1 MKLFTEAMV
10 REVLTDSSGKA
21 TGVIYVNRKTRREER
36 VMGRIVVLAAG
47 SCESARILLNS
58 KSNLFPNGLANS
70 SGHVG
75 RNLMDT
81 VGFSVR
87 GRVPSLEGMRPYN
100 TDGFGGAHVY
110 APWWGW
116 KDHAKLGFPRGYH
129 IEFGGGF
136 RMPGVGSFHGAGR
149 EYGYGKK
156 MKQRIR
162 EQYGSS
168 ISFAGRGEMMPNMN
182 SYCEIDPDVVDKW
195 GIPVLKF
202 HFKWTDYEWK
212 QARHMEATFKD
223 IIETLGGQVTGMGN
237 RFQKEGISVPGSIIH
252 EVGTARMGADPHS
265 SVVNPHMQAHDVKNL
280 FVCDGSVFVTNPD
293 KNPTLTIN
301 ALSWRAAEFMA
312 EELRKGNV

>member
-1 MKLFTEAMV
+1 
-10 REVLTDSSGKA
+10 
-21 TGVIYVNRKTRREER
+21 
-36 VMGRIVVLAAG
+36 
-47 SCESARILLNS
+47 
-58 KSNLFPNGLANS
+58 
-70 SGHVG
+70 
-75 RNLMDT
+75 
-81 VGFSVR
+81 
-87 GRVPSLEGMRPYN
+87 
-100 TDGFGGAHVY
+100 
-110 APWWGW
+110 
-116 KDHAKLGFPRGYH
+116 
-129 IEFGGGF
+129 
-136 RMPGVGSFHGAGR
+136 
-149 EYGYGKK
+149 

-162 EQYGSS
+162 AEYGSS
-168 ISFAGRGEMMPNMN
+168 ISFSGRGEMIPNMN

-195 GIPVLKF
+195 GIPVLRF

-223 IIETLGGQVTGMGN
+223 IIETVGGQVTGMGN

-252 EVGTARMGADPHS
+252 EVGTARMGSDPHS